1 MEKTVIWSKQER
13 LFPYIAISPTVVL
26 IVLVGL
32 VPAIYTFLL
41 SLQEYELIKPPA
53 QFIGLANY
61 VDLLLHN
68 PRYLRALAFTIVFA
82 LVATTLELIVGFF
95 IAYLLADKE
104 VSEKYSS
111 FIRTLIMV
119 PFVVAPVVVSYTF
132 KTLIYDQTFGYLNYF
147 LRLLHLPEF
156 DIFQGAINAPIGILV
171 MEVILRTP
179 FIAIVLYAGI
189 SSIDPSILDAAAID
203 GASWFKRLTKVV
215 IPTIQ
220 PIIVVAY
227 VLRFMDAL
235 KMFDEIYVVTG
246 GGPGYVTE
254 NVSVF
259 TVKQAFEYFHMG
271 YAAASAFVFLV
282 VVMILV
288 SLLMKMAKFS

>member
-1 MEKTVIWSKQER
+1 METSAFKSKHER
-13 LFPYIAISPTVVL
+13 SFPYIAISPTVVL

-32 VPAIYTFLL
+32 LPTIYTFLL

-53 QFIGLANY
+53 RFIGLANY
-61 VDLLLHN
+61 VDLVLHN
-68 PRYLRALAFTIVFA
+68 SRYLYALTFTIVFA
-82 LVATTLELIVGFF
+82 LVATTLELLAGFLL
-95 IAYLLADKE
+95 AYLLADKE
-104 VSEKYSS
+104 VSESFSS
-111 FIRTLIMV
+111 AIRTLLMV

-147 LRLLHLPEF
+147 LRLLYLPGF
-156 DIFQGAINAPIGILV
+156 DIFQGTLNAPLGILM

-189 SSIDPSILDAAAID
+189 SSISPSIIDASSID
-203 GASWFKRLTKVV
+203 GANWFQRLTRVV
-215 IPTIQ
+215 IPMIR

-259 TVKQAFEYFHMG
+259 TVKQAFEFFHMG
-271 YAAASAFVFLV
+271 YAAAAAFLFLLA
-282 VVMILV
+282 VMVIV
-288 SLLMKMAKFS
+288 SFLMKFAKL